1 MNERK
6 RKASLRGWWKLLPF
20 ILLPSLAVFFEAW
33 VHTQILKD
41 HYEAS
46 ALLKELHSVR
56 DASDLLRDRHH
67 HLERMERIH
76 YQAIDLG
83 LIEPSPGQIEVI
95 FADAIEEEF
104 DDGDGFPDMQPESH
118 AD

>member
-20 ILLPSLAVFFEAW
+20 ILLPSSAIFFEAW
-33 VHTQILKD
+33 ANTQILKD

-46 ALLKELHSVR
+46 ALLTELQSIR
-56 DASDLLRDRHH
+56 DASDVLRDRHH
-67 HLERMERIH
+67 HLERMERI
-76 YQAIDLG
+76 YDQAVDLG

-95 FADAIEEEF
+95 FADAIEEELE
-104 DDGDGFPDMQPESH
+104 DGDGFPNMNPESH

>member
-1 MNERK
+1 MSGLK

-20 ILLPSLAVFFEAW
+20 ILLPASVIFFEAW
-33 VHTQILKD
+33 AHTQILKD

-56 DASDLLRDRHH
+56 DASDILRDRRH

-76 YQAIDLG
+76 NQAIDLG
-83 LIEPSPGQIEVI
+83 LLEPSPGQIEVI
-95 FADAIEEEF
+95 FADAIEEKFE
-104 DDGDGFPDMQPESH
+104 DENDFPSMDPESH